1 VKFLE
6 GNLGFA
12 INLIGFSFMAW
23 GFEVILIHSSSHK
36 KNQGKLFFFL
46 SGKTLVSNNA

>member
-12 INLIGFSFMAW
+12 INLIDFSFMAW
-23 GFEVILIHSSSHK
+23 GFEVILIHSSVHK
-36 KNQGKLFFFL
+36 K
-46 SGKTLVSNNA
+46 SGKTVFVYCFGEFF